1 MTRNRD
7 ITGESIRAKATS
19 EQYSLFR
26 AYIDSRHGDGG
37 MVDMTVLDFSAMV
50 DDSFVNSRMVEY
62 RLGLTNGRPRALV
75 AAVLTDRLEDGLSMI
90 YSFYEPDLPG
100 AAWALS

>member
-1 MTRNRD
+1 MRSSGPAPSAHDLVRNRD
-7 ITGESIRAKATS
+7 DLTGESIRAKATA

-50 DDSFVNSRMVEY
+50 DDSFVNSRIVEY
-62 RLGLTNGRPRALV
+62 RLASPTGGRGALV
-75 AAVLTDRLEDGLSMI
+75 AAVLTDR
-90 YSFYEPDLPG
+90 
-100 AAWALS
+100 AR